1 MPGGPRLKLLQRSLR
16 RLAAAVLCAIA
27 APAAAGTCT
36 AANTYNF
43 AFNSLAAQTLNYA
56 SAYTYTAT
64 TSGGASQNFTLSFAT
79 TGLSS
84 SSVNPGSGNVQMP
97 AIGSLITG
105 VGTGNTL
112 NVGGTFSS
120 RTDTAFTQRL
130 IKIVFTFATPIR
142 DMTLKVHDIDYSS
155 NQYRDWLMVQGANGA
170 STYTPTL
177 SAGGTT
183 PTLVIGPNATYPS
196 LTAGQALGT
205 STNTNTGSNGGDVNV
220 SFAQPVTKVTVSY
233 GNYPY
238 TSGENS
244 TGQQAIGISTMSF
257 CPMPNVTMAKSSA
270 PLATTGTNRFGV
282 PGADIV
288 YTITVTNSGASPV
301 DAASIVLTDTLPAQ
315 ASFYNG
321 DFDTSQAG
329 TDPFLLSAGTSGVTM
344 AAANVSY
351 SSNGTTYGYTPA
363 AGYDANVKAVK
374 FQPQGTMAANSSF
387 IIQYRVQIK

>member
-1 MPGGPRLKLLQRSLR
+1 MRNLR
-16 RLAAAVLCAIA
+16 TVLAAAVAALATAVA
-27 APAAAGTCT
+27 APAEAGTCS

-43 AFNSLAAQTLNYA
+43 AFNSVAAQTLNYA
-56 SAYTYTAT
+56 NSYTYTAT
-64 TSGGASQNFTLSFAT
+64 TSGGASQNFTVSFAT
-79 TGLSS
+79 NGLSS
-84 SSVNPGSGNVQMP
+84 STVNPGSGNVQMP
-97 AIGSLITG
+97 AIGGLITG

-120 RTDTAFTQRL
+120 RTDTAFTLRT

-205 STNTNTGSNGGDVNV
+205 ATNGNTNSNGGDVNV
-220 SFAQPVTKVTVSY
+220 SFTQPVTSVTVSY

-238 TSGENS
+238 TTGENT
-244 TGQQAIGISTMSF
+244 TGQQAIGISTIAF
-257 CPMPNVTMAKSSA
+257 CPMPNVTTTKTSA

-282 PGADIV
+282 PGSDII

-301 DAASIVLTDTLPAQ
+301 DAASIVLTDPLPSQ
-315 ASFYNG
+315 ATFYNG
-321 DFDTSQAG
+321 AFSPG
-329 TDPFLLSAGTSGVTM
+329 TDPFLLTPNSSGVTL

-351 SSNGTTYGYTPA
+351 SSNGTTYGYTPTS
-363 AGYDANVKAVK
+363 GYDANVKAVK

-387 IIQYRVQIK
+387 SIQYRVQIK